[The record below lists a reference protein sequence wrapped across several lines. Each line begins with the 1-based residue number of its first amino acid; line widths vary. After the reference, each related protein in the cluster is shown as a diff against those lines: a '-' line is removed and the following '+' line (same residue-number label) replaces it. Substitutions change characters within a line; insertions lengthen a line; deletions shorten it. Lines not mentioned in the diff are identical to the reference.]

1 MNYLKQ
7 LLIILLLNHSLYAVV
22 GFGPGQTG
30 YNNAVPK
37 EFWTV
42 KQLSDGKFM
51 VVGDFGAANNSGS
64 VIARFT
70 EKGALD
76 TTFGQ
81 PLGYVNDDFDPG
93 EDDKLLDVIETA
105 DHKFLATGETG
116 LDALIVK
123 YNQHGVR
130 DQGFWINGQIAFNF
144 FLGGIDKFWQ
154 IHELPDGKIVVCG
167 STSETNG
174 KGLLVKRQF
183 NGFPDDDFGTNS
195 IVEFDGAVTFRGM
208 FVFENEKIVV
218 VGHQRGAS
226 DNVIIAKFN
235 VNGSPDNTFGT
246 TGLTVLNR
254 NNGTAEGNAIRK
266 TSDGKFII
274 VGRDGLNNGTG
285 FIARFTAQGLLDTTF
300 GTLSGLTLLTQSYL
314 FWDCIIDQQERI
326 LAVGRTTANT
336 QTSSGIIARFLP
348 NGQLDTTFGTGGYVM
363 IDQVVVLRG
372 VVLTQDQKIVVCG
385 DGKDNKGHIISLL
398 SEGTFDTDSAWNLK
412 TYKKHSESIGKRLAL
427 LQSFR

>member
-22 GFGPGQTG
+22 GFGPGQIG

-51 VVGDFGAANNSGS
+51 VVGDSGALASDGA

-76 TTFGQ
+76 TTFNSASQ
-81 PLGYVNDDFDPG
+81 NPGYQLLIIVNDADEKF
-93 EDDKLLDVIETA
+93 LDVIETT
-105 DHKFLATGETG
+105 DHKLLVAGETNQ
-116 LDALIVK
+116 DALL
-123 YNQHGVR
+123 VR
-130 DQGFWINGQIAFNF
+130 YLSNGAIDEDFGANGRVTFDHFNTSD
-144 FLGGIDKFWQ
+144 DKFWQ
-154 IHELPDGKIVVCG
+154 VHEYSDGKILVCG
-167 STSETNG
+167 SSQEASGNALLLKLNQDGNGTDNQFGTNG
-174 KGLLVKRQF
+174 KVT
-183 NGFPDDDFGTNS
+183 FGND
-195 IVEFDGAVTFRGM
+195 VVTFRGM
-208 FVFENEKIVV
+208 VVLDNGKIVV
-218 VGHQRGAS
+218 VGHQRGVS
-226 DNVIIAKFN
+226 TNVIIAQFN
-235 VNGSPDNTFGT
+235 ANGSPDDAFGT
-246 TGLTVLNR
+246 AGLTVLNR

-266 TSDGKFII
+266 TSDGKFIV
-274 VGRDGLNNGTG
+274 VGRNGLNDGTG

-300 GTLSGLTLLTQSYL
+300 GTLSGHTLLTQSYL

-326 LAVGRTTANT
+326 LAVGRNGDM
-336 QTSSGIIARFLP
+336 QPSGIIARFLP

-398 SEGTFDTDSAWNLK
+398 SDGTFDTDSAWNLK
-412 TYKKHSESIGKRLAL
+412 TYKKHSESIGKRLVL
-427 LQSFR
+427 L